1 MDILDVGEL
10 SLGCWVFGDAEEGV
24 KQWGTDKDGQGG
36 LLLSSERQNITCKG
50 THEEWDFSCFP
61 LLTNPLLVHLYKLVT
76 FPDCAFMWKKPGE
89 MWTWGGGLYYVS
101 FTCYLSGIVMTN
113 RDNQSLQQLLRF
125 RIRWVGSY
133 FFGRKRE
140 SSTNIHPIRDE
151 FNVQTCKLGRPVT
164 WNDMERRFWHSGWR
178 QIQKSPSFNTKQWSS
193 LELVVTE
200 HKSWC
205 ICPAQGHDDF
215 GTFTGTEP
223 PNLHPHLLKPAEIF
237 ETTVLRLQAKKN
249 KNKHDF

>member
-1 MDILDVGEL
+1 MGFLLFSLANKPLTCTLIQAGDISWLRLYVEKTRRNVD
-10 SLGCWVFGDAEEGV
+10 LG
-24 KQWGTDKDGQGG
+24 
-36 LLLSSERQNITCKG
+36 R
-50 THEEWDFSCFP
+50 
-61 LLTNPLLVHLYKLVT
+61 
-76 FPDCAFMWKKPGE
+76 
-89 MWTWGGGLYYVS
+89 GGGLYYVS

>member
-1 MDILDVGEL
+1 MGFLLFSLANKPLTCTHIEAGDISWLHRYVVKTRRIVD
-10 SLGCWVFGDAEEGV
+10 LGG
-24 KQWGTDKDGQGG
+24 
-36 LLLSSERQNITCKG
+36 
-50 THEEWDFSCFP
+50 
-61 LLTNPLLVHLYKLVT
+61 
-76 FPDCAFMWKKPGE
+76 
-89 MWTWGGGLYYVS
+89 GGGLYHVS

-125 RIRWVGSY
+125 RIRWVGSN

-140 SSTNIHPIRDE
+140 SFTNIHPIRDE
-151 FNVQTCKLGRPVT
+151 FNVQTCKLRRPVT
-164 WNDMERRFWHSGWR
+164 WNDMARRFWHSGWR
-178 QIQKSPSFNTKQWSS
+178 QIQKSPSFNTKQRSS
-193 LELVVTE
+193 LELVLTE

-223 PNLHPHLLKPAEIF
+223 PNSHPHLLKPAEIF

>member
-1 MDILDVGEL
+1 MGFLLFSLANKPLTCTLIEAGDISWLHPYVVKTRRIVD
-10 SLGCWVFGDAEEGV
+10 LGG
-24 KQWGTDKDGQGG
+24 
-36 LLLSSERQNITCKG
+36 
-50 THEEWDFSCFP
+50 
-61 LLTNPLLVHLYKLVT
+61 
-76 FPDCAFMWKKPGE
+76 
-89 MWTWGGGLYYVS
+89 GGGLYHVS

-164 WNDMERRFWHSGWR
+164 WNDMARRFWHSGWR